1 MKKLKTLFNSFTT
14 FLPQQEMEANKKH
27 SKPDYLKDR
36 LARLKR
42 LAAYARED
50 KNILKTLQ
58 AHRLIHNLSLKLADR
73 TRINL
78 PYIENKEVI
87 N

>member
-1 MKKLKTLFNSFTT
+1 MKKLFQQTLSKY
-14 FLPQQEMEANKKH
+14 LPNTQAETKS

-42 LAAYARED
+42 LATYARED

-78 PYIENKEVI
+78 PYIEQKQVI